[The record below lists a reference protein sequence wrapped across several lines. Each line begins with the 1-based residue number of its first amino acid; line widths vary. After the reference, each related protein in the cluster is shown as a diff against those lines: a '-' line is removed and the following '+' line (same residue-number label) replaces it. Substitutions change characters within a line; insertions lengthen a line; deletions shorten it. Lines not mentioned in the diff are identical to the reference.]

1 MLNYRKLISDF
12 ESSKKATN
20 RALADLLDIPE
31 ATFRTRRD
39 RKNFTPDDIEKLA
52 DYFGRTIAYYFDRE
66 ERQTKPYA
74 EPEAKLDFTGEPCP
88 CCEKLKDDLER
99 LSDKLKDKQE
109 IIDALK
115 DANTALKGENESLK
129 GENKKNVAN
138 RAS

>member
-12 ESSKKATN
+12 ESSRKATN
-20 RALADLLDIPE
+20 RALADLLEIPE

-66 ERQTKPYA
+66 ESQTKPYA
-74 EPEAKLDFTGEPCP
+74 EPEAKLDFTGEPCT
-88 CCEKLKDDLER
+88 CCLQLKSDIER
-99 LSDKLKDKQE
+99 LNERLNDKQE

-115 DANTALKGENESLK
+115 DANAALK